1 MTTVRRP
8 SARHALTAVAL
19 VAGSLLL
26 AACADQTA
34 GAAAT
39 YSDSRISEQQL
50 SSAVEEILVAKE
62 QPADSVDQ
70 SLTATT
76 LGRML
81 TVELVDILSA
91 REGVVISQGAIDE
104 QLAAYDG
111 QAGGRDAVV
120 TTFVEQGV
128 APSQIE
134 DVVRLNLQAQAL
146 GVKLDP
152 SGSAEEQGQAVF
164 DAVVALSDEL
174 AVTAS
179 PRYGTWDAQ
188 ALTLGPVLNDLSAPP
203 AIG

>member
-8 SARHALTAVAL
+8 SARHAMAAVAL

-39 YSDSRISEQQL
+39 YGDSRVSEQQL
-50 SSAVEEILVAKE
+50 SSAVEEILVAKG

-81 TVELVDILSA
+81 TVELVDILAA
-91 REGVVISQGAIDE
+91 REAVVISQGAIDE

-179 PRYGTWDAQ
+179 PRYGTWDAT
-188 ALTLGPVLNDLSAPP
+188 ALTLGPVPDDLSAPP